1 MSETST
7 EGGQQSGTGG
17 TGGSEGGQQQQ
28 TNQQGGQ
35 QQTSTGQTGQQ
46 GTATEAGRLVEQQRQ
61 QQAGQ
66 QSGTEG
72 GIESLPEWAQKL
84 IRDTRSEAASARTS
98 AKETAAK
105 EARDALLAEIG
116 KALGKEDKPDPEKLK
131 ADLESSSAKHRGA
144 LVELAVVRA
153 AGKAGADV
161 DALLDSRAFV
171 ARLDKL
177 DPSADDFATKVTE
190 EIAAAVRDNPK
201 LSAGQ
206 PATRSGGQVQG
217 GAGDSGGEESWESM
231 EKRARAGR
239 TSLFG

>member
-7 EGGQQSGTGG
+7 EGGQQGGTGG
-17 TGGSEGGQQQQ
+17 TGGSEGDQQQ
-28 TNQQGGQ
+28 TQQQGGQ

-46 GTATEAGRLVEQQRQ
+46 GIASEAGRLVEQQRQ
-61 QQAGQ
+61 QQAEQ
-66 QSGTEG
+66 QGGAEG

-98 AKETAAK
+98 AKEAAAK
-105 EARDALLAEIG
+105 EARETLLAEIG
-116 KALGKEDKPDPEKLK
+116 KALGQEDKLDPEKLK

-177 DPSADDFATKVTE
+177 DPSADDFAAKVTE